1 MNLDLPTL
9 LTTTEVAKYLRVT
22 NSTVLNMIHDGRL
35 AAVKLPGTVDRNNYR
50 VPMNQLEKLFE
61 THTT

>member
-9 LTTTEVAKYLRVT
+9 LTTSEVAKYLRVT
-22 NSTVLNMIHDGRL
+22 NTTVLNMIHDGRII
-35 AAVKLPGTVDRNNYR
+35 AIKLPGSLDRNNYR
-50 VPMNQLEKLFE
+50 IPMEQLEKLFE